1 MAKRWLAL
9 WTALCLMAA
18 MLCGCGDDGT
28 GAGFRFPIQQEPS
41 GLDPQ
46 TATDPSAVTV
56 IATLFEGLTRLEEDG
71 TVTDGAAT
79 HTVSADG
86 LTYTFTLRQSYWSTI
101 RIRGQETPFDEPTP
115 VTADDFLFAF
125 TRAVDPATASPLAAE
140 FDGILNAAAIRAE
153 EKPLSSLGVQA
164 PDEHTLVVTLEKPDA
179 GFLAKLSGTPFMPC
193 NRAFFEYTGGRYG
206 LEEEYVLSNGA
217 FRLAAWNHNE
227 SLLLYKH
234 EAYHMADE
242 VTAEAVRFVIGVD
255 DTVSALMEGT
265 LDAAPLTAA
274 DHAALGDNAAYG
286 RLWDSLRGLWFNT
299 GADPFTV
306 APLRQALRDSIDW
319 TAVTGYLETN
329 AKELR
334 ARSYVP
340 PDATVAGEGLYHP
353 QGLVAPVLLPTTNI
367 AAAKGALE
375 EGLQILY
382 PDSQSGRLRF
392 ELIAPDDTVSADLAR
407 YLVQSW
413 QKHLNVYPTLTL
425 LPEAEVEKRVK
436 NGQYQA
442 ALYTYAP
449 TGLTGA
455 ENLSCFAG
463 DAADNLSR
471 LKDASVDTAI
481 QKALTGER
489 AELEILDKTLWQVC
503 PCVPL
508 SYPTRYYGVRNGVKI
523 EGVSILPFGGG
534 RYHSPF
540 VFRSALKWD

>member
-1 MAKRWLAL
+1 MTKRWLAL
-9 WTALCLMAA
+9 WTTLCLMAA

-28 GAGFRFPIQQEPS
+28 GAGFRFPIEQEPV

-56 IATLFEGLTRLEEDG
+56 IATLFEGLTRIDSHG
-71 TVTDGAAT
+71 IVTDGAAT
-79 HTVSADG
+79 HTVSPDG
-86 LTYTFTLRQSYWSTI
+86 LTYTFTLRPSYWSTI
-101 RIRGQETPFDEPTP
+101 RVRGQQTPFDKPTP

-217 FRLAAWNHNE
+217 FRLAVWNHNE

-234 EAYHMADE
+234 EAYHLANE
-242 VTAEAVRFVIGVD
+242 VTAEAVRFVIGVT
-255 DTVSALMEGT
+255 DTVSALMDGS
-265 LDAAPLTAA
+265 LDAAPLTKEE
-274 DHAALGDNAAYG
+274 HATLSDNAAYG
-286 RLWDSLRGLWFNT
+286 ALNDSLRGLWFNT

-306 APLRQALRDSIDW
+306 APLRRALRDGIDW
-319 TAVTGYLETN
+319 GAVHHYLQNN
-329 AKELR
+329 AAELC
-334 ARSYVP
+334 AYSYVP
-340 PDATVAGEGLYHP
+340 PDATVAGEDLYHP
-353 QGLVAPVLLPTTNI
+353 EGLVTHVLNVETNVT
-367 AAAKGALE
+367 AAKAELE
-375 EGLQILY
+375 EGLKTLY
-382 PDSQSGRLRF
+382 LDNPNSRLRF
-392 ELIAPDDTVSADLAR
+392 EIIAPDDTVSADLAR

-425 LPEAEVEKRVK
+425 LPEEEVERRVR

-455 ENLSCFAG
+455 ENLSCFAS
-463 DAADNLSR
+463 DATDNPSR
-471 LKDASVDTAI
+471 LKDDTVDAAVL
-481 QKALTGER
+481 QALVGGREK
-489 AELEILDKTLWQVC
+489 LEALDKTLWQVC

-508 SYPTRYYGVRNGVKI
+508 SYPTRFYGVRNGVKI
-523 EGVSILPFGGG
+523 MGVSILPFGGG